1 MMMNCREATRLMS
14 EAQDR
19 KLTLKENAELKFH
32 KMICTGCRN
41 FGNQMD
47 SIRAF
52 MQEFAKTPEGPGQD
66 GSPHS
71 PEPRDDNQ
79 KDT

>member
-32 KMICTGCRN
+32 NMMCSGCRN
-41 FGNQMD
+41 FNNQMD
-47 SIRAF
+47 SLRAF
-52 MQEFAKTPEGPGQD
+52 MQEFAKAPEAPEQD
-66 GSPHS
+66 ASQEKSNHKDA
-71 PEPRDDNQ
+71 EQ
-79 KDT
+79 KDR